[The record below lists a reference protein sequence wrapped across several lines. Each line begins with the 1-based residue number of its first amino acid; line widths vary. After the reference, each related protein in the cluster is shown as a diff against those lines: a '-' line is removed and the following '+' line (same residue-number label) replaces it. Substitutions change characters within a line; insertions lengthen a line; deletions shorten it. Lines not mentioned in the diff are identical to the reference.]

1 MTTSTT
7 TAFDFAAYR
16 RALERFDV
24 EALSEWLADD
34 VERTEI
40 DSRTPP
46 ASPHVLRGRD
56 AIKAMAEEVS
66 SHGLTVKVSDE
77 VIGERRIAYTTECRY
92 PDGKG
97 VVAMATID
105 LDDDGRIARMREVQA
120 FDE

>member
-1 MTTSTT
+1 MTTTT
-7 TAFDFAAYR
+7 GFDFAAYR

-24 EALSEWLADD
+24 TALSEWLADD
-34 VERTEI
+34 VTWTEL

-46 ASPHVLRGRD
+46 ATPGVLHGRD
-56 AIKAMAEEVS
+56 AVVAMAEEVS
-66 SHGLTVKVSDE
+66 GRGLEIKVSGE

-97 VVAMATID
+97 VVGMATLD
-105 LDDDGRIARMREVQA
+105 LDDDGRVKSVREVQA